1 MFLRTLL
8 LPDSLF
14 SKKSTDK
21 GKTKMNTTL
30 KTTRPKL
37 ASPWIYFLATYIWS
51 GIFGGLAILLDLS
64 METAAGLGLVLLA
77 AVAPMVTGIAFT
89 YLTRDQE
96 GRRDYWKR
104 VISFKRI
111 PARWYLVIFLFVPI
125 LNGLAALLDVLTGG
139 TGATWG
145 EAALNFLTNPA
156 SIIPSILFA
165 TLFPFIE
172 ELGWRGYVLDRLQ
185 EKYSALASSLILGI
199 VWSLWHLPTFFVRDS
214 YQASLGIG
222 TPAFWL
228 FFAGIV
234 PLTFAFTWIYNN
246 TNRSTLA
253 VILFHAMVNFTG
265 ELLTLSERADTY
277 SILLWFVAAIG
288 ITAIWSAKT
297 FTLRKEAYS

>member
-1 MFLRTLL
+1 
-8 LPDSLF
+8 
-14 SKKSTDK
+14 
-21 GKTKMNTTL
+21 MNTTL
-30 KTTRPKL
+30 KTTRPNL
-37 ASPWIYFLATYIWS
+37 ASPWVYFLATYLWS
-51 GIFGGLAILLDLS
+51 GIFGGLAILMDLS

-77 AVAPMVTGIAFT
+77 AVGPMVTGIAFT

-125 LNGLAALLDVLTGG
+125 LNSLAALLDVLTGG

-156 SIIPSILFA
+156 SIIPSLLFA
-165 TLFPFIE
+165 SLFPFIE

-185 EKYSALASSLILGI
+185 EKHSALTSSLILGF
-199 VWSLWHLPTFFVRDS
+199 VWSLWHLPTFFIRDS

-234 PLTFAFTWIYNN
+234 PLTFVFTWIYNN

-288 ITAIWSAKT
+288 ITAIWSAKS
-297 FTLRKEAYS
+297 FRFRKEAYS

>member
-1 MFLRTLL
+1 
-8 LPDSLF
+8 
-14 SKKSTDK
+14 
-21 GKTKMNTTL
+21 MNENL
-30 KTTRPKL
+30 KTTHPAL

-51 GIFGGLAILLDLS
+51 GIFGGLAILMNLS
-64 METAAGLGLVLLA
+64 METPAGLVLVLLA
-77 AVAPMVTGIAFT
+77 ALGPMVMGIAFT
-89 YLTRDQE
+89 YLTRDNA

-104 VISFKRI
+104 VVDFRRI

-145 EAALNFLTNPA
+145 EAALNFLTNPS
-156 SIIPSILFA
+156 SIILSILFA

-185 EKYSALASSLILGI
+185 EKRSALVSSLILGV

-222 TPAFWL
+222 TPAFWW
-228 FFAGIV
+228 FFAGII
-234 PLTFAFTWIYNN
+234 PLTFVFTWIYNN

-265 ELLTLSERADTY
+265 ELFTLTERADTY
-277 SILLWFVAAIG
+277 SILLWFVVAIG
-288 ITAIWSAKT
+288 IMVIWSVKA
-297 FTLRKEAYS
+297 FTHQKVAYS